1 METEQEKERVLR
13 VTRSAE
19 KFWLVATV
27 LITLGTAYLIYSEGW
42 ESNKFLPVIPLLSA
56 LWYAIRRIFRKR
68 LERDL
73 GK

>member
-1 METEQEKERVLR
+1 MDQERILNVSKA
-13 VTRSAE
+13 AE

-27 LITLGTAYLIYSEGW
+27 FATIVTFLIMYEDGVER
-42 ESNKFLPVIPLLSA
+42 NKFLPLIPLLA
-56 LWYAIRRIFRKR
+56 GLWYIIRRIFRKR

>member
-1 METEQEKERVLR
+1 MMDQERILK
-13 VTRSAE
+13 VTKSAE
-19 KFWLVATV
+19 KFWLIATILAV
-27 LITLGTAYLIYSEGW
+27 GATAWIMYTDGVER
-42 ESNKFLPVIPLLSA
+42 NKFLSLIPLLSG